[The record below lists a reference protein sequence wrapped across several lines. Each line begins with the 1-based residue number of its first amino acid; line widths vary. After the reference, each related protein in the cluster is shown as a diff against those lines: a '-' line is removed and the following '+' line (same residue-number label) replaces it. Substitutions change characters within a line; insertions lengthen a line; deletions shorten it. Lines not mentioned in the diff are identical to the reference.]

1 MSKEE
6 TGRRLREYRE
16 LKKISATDFA
26 KMLGVRKSTVSMWE
40 KGTNSFGVEKIKPI
54 CEILDITPTELLNYQ
69 GGNSETLEA
78 NEKKLVDI
86 YQSVSQAGK
95 DLIMSNAESVKTY
108 EDNKIITFIPMFREG
123 QIPMVEIPYYDQ
135 AAGMGTGQFVEDAIP
150 KKLNVAQMNVPDH
163 TDYIIDV
170 TGDSMEPDFQSG
182 DRLFIQV
189 TKTLEIGDIGVFS
202 FEGEQLV
209 KEFGGGV
216 LISRNKKYE
225 PIKVNKDLHIQGK
238 VLGKV

>member
-1 MSKEE
+1 MNATSFIKNRILEE
-6 TGRRLREYRE
+6 YGSIRRFA
-16 LKKISATDFA
+16 KKID
-26 KMLGVRKSTVSMWE
+26 MPVSTLNTALNKENGFNSM
-40 KGTNSFGVEKIKPI
+40 GVESALKI
-54 CEILDITPTELLNYQ
+54 CTELGLDI
-69 GGNSETLEA
+69 EA
-78 NEKKLVDI
+78 LYNAQNEPLTADEKKLVDI

-150 KKLNVAQMNVPDH
+150 KKLNIAQMNVPDH

-209 KEFGGGV
+209 KEFGGSV
-216 LISRNKKYE
+216 LISRNRKYE